1 MELRQL
7 QYLLA
12 VVEEQSF
19 TRAAAR
25 LHVAQPWVSAQVRQL
40 ETELGQTLVDRSPS
54 GVRLTAVGAAVL
66 PHARAAL
73 AAVAAVSDAVDQ
85 LAGLLRGH
93 VTVATVPSV
102 ASPAV
107 NLPHLLAGFHHQH
120 PHVEIALLEDSSDQ
134 IITALQD
141 GRIDLGLVG
150 DADRQPAGIDTQ
162 IVADE
167 TTGCRRQP

>member
-19 TRAAAR
+19 TKAAAR

-40 ETELGQTLVDRSPS
+40 ETEVGQSLLDRSPS
-54 GVRLTAVGAAVL
+54 GVRPTTVGAAVV

-73 AAVAAVSDAVDQ
+73 EAVTAVSDTVDQ

-102 ASPAV
+102 ASGAV
-107 NLPHLLAGFHHQH
+107 NLPRLLVDFHHQH
-120 PHVEIALLEDSSDQ
+120 PAMRSRCSKTAPSRSSPRFK
-134 IITALQD
+134 TA
-141 GRIDLGLVG
+141 
-150 DADRQPAGIDTQ
+150 
-162 IVADE
+162 
-167 TTGCRRQP
+167 